1 MWCSNKQNQTI
12 SNGAEISWGSQ
23 VEWINKNCSTRQQV
37 KLLPSVLRDR
47 VFQMSCS
54 QFAHWTDSECR
65 GSLRPWWWPENRLGS
80 KVQRVAT
87 TIEATSKTQRLW
99 NLEWSQT
106 QKLQIPLPG
115 LSAWRQFSSPEPAQ
129 SRRVNFLPLCLNHIS
144 LTQQTLPHPQSGYL
158 QDAGDQCPSGSDGLA
173 WGPRPQAAPASDPL
187 WMPASP
193 SLLRCLCSAPSWK
206 TIYLFMDCPSRPGT
220 ALCQLNGMVIQSPN
234 GNCSAHG
241 ISVIMSHADKKNTAF
256 RSTGEMCVLTTN
268 RVTGHHLLFLHHSP
282 PLRITPPQ
290 IHPPWEEG
298 PRGNSKWELDS

>member
-1 MWCSNKQNQTI
+1 
-12 SNGAEISWGSQ
+12 
-23 VEWINKNCSTRQQV
+23 
-37 KLLPSVLRDR
+37 
-47 VFQMSCS
+47 MSKP
-54 QFAHWTDSECR
+54 H
-65 GSLRPWWWPENRLGS
+65 L
-80 KVQRVAT
+80 
-87 TIEATSKTQRLW
+87 
-99 NLEWSQT
+99 
-106 QKLQIPLPG
+106 
-115 LSAWRQFSSPEPAQ
+115 
-129 SRRVNFLPLCLNHIS
+129 HIS

-173 WGPRPQAAPASDPL
+173 WGPRPQAAPASYPL

-256 RSTGEMCVLTTN
+256 RATGEMCVLTTN

-290 IHPPWEEG
+290 IHPP
-298 PRGNSKWELDS
+298 